1 MRHGR
6 RGRALNMDGHQS
18 RPPHHKLSLPLAS
31 MRRGVAGTI
40 KRLHVGHQR
49 PPLPSHHQLPC
60 GSMRSRASS
69 RHMRM
74 SHTGPNTHP
83 PTHQR
88 GEGVGRGERGTGE
101 RTCSEP
107 RRPPAKGKSASTV
120 CVPNKGAGDPVLT
133 QVLEHGRR
141 GPHTWALGDCC
152 TLGRCPSTHT
162 PHTTPHAHTLG
173 QHIGYEEGHP

>member
-74 SHTGPNTHP
+74 SHTGPNTHTP
-83 PTHQR
+83 
-88 GEGVGRGERGTGE
+88 EGRGERGTGE

-107 RRPPAKGKSASTV
+107 RRPPAHGQIESLLPKERMGLRSVNSRRRWCTAD
-120 CVPNKGAGDPVLT
+120 GALTRGHWATAAYSGDA
-133 QVLEHGRR
+133 Q
-141 GPHTWALGDCC
+141 PHTH
-152 TLGRCPSTHT
+152 HT
-162 PHTTPHAHTLG
+162 PHRTHT
-173 QHIGYEEGHP
+173 H